1 LSRRRNGTRG
11 QTGVEEDAVTASALE
26 RPFEHIVDLYTRS
39 EDLVSGVA
47 GYLASALIGGGAA
60 IVVATETHRVAF
72 ADELWLHGVDVDA
85 ARKDSQLIE
94 LDAADTLASISPHGS
109 LDGSAFRTVIGGLI
123 DGVGADHR
131 PVHVYGEMVALL
143 WDEGQLSAALDLEV
157 CWNELAHQAQFSL
170 YCSYPQHLVDGEDHA
185 ADRAAMC
192 ALHSEV
198 RRIPSPSDFSPPE
211 WTSTTRTFEAATSAP
226 AAARQ
231 FVRESL
237 GEHADI
243 STLHDAELVVSE
255 LVTNVI
261 CHAGSRAV
269 VTVSIGRTSTRLEVQ
284 DNDRR
289 LPALTTAPHDATG
302 GRGMM
307 IVSALAE
314 RWGHHHTPDG
324 KTVWAELRLPS

>member
-1 LSRRRNGTRG
+1 
-11 QTGVEEDAVTASALE
+11 
-26 RPFEHIVDLYTRS
+26 
-39 EDLVSGVA
+39 
-47 GYLASALIGGGAA
+47 
-60 IVVATETHRVAF
+60 
-72 ADELWLHGVDVDA
+72 
-85 ARKDSQLIE
+85 
-94 LDAADTLASISPHGS
+94 
-109 LDGSAFRTVIGGLI
+109 
-123 DGVGADHR
+123 
-131 PVHVYGEMVALL
+131 
-143 WDEGQLSAALDLEV
+143 
-157 CWNELAHQAQFSL
+157 
-170 YCSYPQHLVDGEDHA
+170 
-185 ADRAAMC
+185 
-192 ALHSEV
+192 
-198 RRIPSPSDFSPPE
+198 
-211 WTSTTRTFEAATSAP
+211 
-226 AAARQ
+226 
-231 FVRESL
+231 VRESL
-237 GEHADI
+237 GEHADL